1 MSSVIIYTPN
11 LVETLSNKNIIIDTC
26 SIIEASKNDDFLN
39 FLFQLGD
46 KKCTFLSVKPVWNEF
61 LAAADSG
68 EEYKTLKEFLK
79 KLDIAFLPNVEQKLN
94 EEGEYFSIAM
104 RRSKVKN
111 PSYVDRLLLFVPY
124 MYKHS
129 IEEMFVMTSNH
140 KDVPR
145 EFYDR
150 VGFIVWDN
158 DADFRQIGVYQLNLE
173 RFNKILQ

>member
-1 MSSVIIYTPN
+1 M
-11 LVETLSNKNIIIDTC
+11 
-26 SIIEASKNDDFLN
+26 
-39 FLFQLGD
+39 
-46 KKCTFLSVKPVWNEF
+46 
-61 LAAADSG
+61 
-68 EEYKTLKEFLK
+68 
-79 KLDIAFLPNVEQKLN
+79 N
-94 EEGEYFSIAM
+94 EEGEHFSIAM

-173 RFNKILQ
+173 RFNKIPQ